1 MALAATQFTRKKTT
15 LLGAGMK
22 MVVGTFTG
30 PASYTSGG
38 EDMTNA
44 LAKAIFGMANVR
56 YLHLTMLIDND
67 NAALGVAAAFDHAR
81 TASSQG
87 KIRFLNTLPAHL
99 HPFLVKGGT
108 AAAGTDTMNIKS
120 LVIGKEEATD
130 RTNLGGTNGGVQN
143 ATAVAAGSEVTA
155 ATDLS
160 GYVCA
165 FMAIGN

>member
-1 MALAATQFTRKKTT
+1 MALAATQFTSKKTV

-22 MVVGTFTG
+22 MSVGTFTG

-44 LAKAIFGMANVR
+44 LAKAIFGMVNVK
-56 YLHLTMLIDND
+56 YLSFTPLVDND
-67 NAALGVAAAFDHAR
+67 NAALAVGVAFDHA
-81 TASSQG
+81 AAGSSQG
-87 KIRFLNTLPAHL
+87 KIRFVNALGAHL
-99 HPFLVKGGT
+99 HSFLVKGGT

-143 ATAVAAGSEVTA
+143 ATAVVAGSEVVA

-160 GYVCA
+160 GYVCR